1 MSAAKEFVRS
11 PSHLSWTVFWL
22 YLLFITLGTYKL
34 SQTFKQKGILI
45 GHLDDLFR
53 FLTNFR
59 VWSIKYRKAYTAV
72 VTGVLSAGFL
82 FFVYWSERLHYS
94 YYGTEPVFAG
104 VVDYVV
110 WITVLVVSG
119 LQQGTFPRS
128 VLGLVL
134 SGVYPL
140 FVIGSVLTIVRYTSQ
155 DAHDALVKRMA
166 EGDVAPYR
174 ILVFNYR
181 ERYDDIVRQ
190 LLERSSGFVVIFAKD
205 EHLQDARSFVDGV
218 ADASTR
224 EYRAAIEELS
234 YSEDVLFDQYN
245 VLSAEE
251 MYIFPDAE
259 TRTDYDNL
267 RLVSRLNEEE
277 KRREND
283 RNRAA
288 DPPSVVWLADSDKL
302 SDIGHALESTQFKRQ
317 LHAMSFQR
325 DVRDMV
331 LVNTGESLRE
341 LFEYYNFGDG
351 NGGPP
356 WVRGYELS
364 NYRFRAKPLTEAERD
379 ELDDLRQCRQSRE
392 ATAADSEHDHYDS
405 LKRRILSDIDERL
418 RTELGGGDSSRVGPL
433 FGLLAN
439 VAEASVPIELT
450 TAYLSQQMET
460 ATASLQLV
468 KRPHES
474 ADPSP
479 STTAASDVFLVNY
492 NARAREF
499 LLDFDAQ
506 ASDHDRRLTVFT
518 SPDQVVPE
526 ASEAVECV
534 EYETTTELLDGLFIE
549 GEHGEKRVEPGDI
562 VVLFLDQ
569 TAARPEVQALQV
581 LDALDDKLDADT
593 TDVTHNDLLL
603 VVESDAA
610 SGNEEYHYLSVD
622 KVLET
627 DRTQRRFLDNL
638 IQLRNAPLMNS
649 LIQEG
654 KLTPESAFE
663 WAVKTAH
670 YLRKFRIENAEA
682 IRQGNAASVATGEAS
697 VDALVQ
703 DHREFGRQRE
713 LPFTTFELV
722 RDDEYGVAVELH
734 ELTRETTVDDGEY
747 LLSLSQT

>member
-1 MSAAKEFVRS
+1 MAAAKEFIRS
-11 PSHLSWTVFWL
+11 PSQLSWAIFWL

-34 SQTFKQKGILI
+34 SQTFKRKGILV

-53 FLTNFR
+53 FLTSFR
-59 VWSIKYRKAYTAV
+59 VWSIKYRRVYTAV
-72 VTGVLSAGFL
+72 VTGLLSAGFL

-110 WITVLVVSG
+110 WITVLVASG

-140 FVIGSVLTIVRYTSQ
+140 FVIGSVLTIVRYTSE
-155 DAHDALVKRMA
+155 DAHDALIDRMA
-166 EGDVAPYR
+166 EGEAAPYR

-190 LLERSSGFVVIFAKD
+190 LLEQSSGFVVIFAKED
-205 EHLQDARSFVDGV
+205 HMQDARSVVDGM
-218 ADASTR
+218 ADDSTT
-224 EYRAAIEELS
+224 EYRAAIEERS
-234 YSEDVLFDQYN
+234 YSEDVLLDQYN

-251 MYIFPDAE
+251 MYLFPDAE

-267 RLVSRLNEEE
+267 RLVSRLNEEV
-277 KRREND
+277 KQREND
-283 RNRAA
+283 PNRTV
-288 DPPSVVWLADSDKL
+288 DPPNTVWLADSDKL
-302 SDIGHALESTQFKRQ
+302 SDIGHTLEGTQFERR
-317 LHAMSFQR
+317 LHAMSFQS

-341 LFEYYNFGDG
+341 LAEYYNFADGDA
-351 NGGPP
+351 GPP
-356 WVRGYELS
+356 WVRGYELP
-364 NYRFRAKPLTEAERD
+364 NYQFRVKPLTEAERD
-379 ELDDLRQCRQSRE
+379 ELDELRQSRRSPG
-392 ATAADSEHDHYDS
+392 ATAAASEHAHRDS
-405 LKRRILSDIDERL
+405 LKRRILAGIDERL
-418 RTELGGGDSSRVGPL
+418 RAELGDDPSRIGPL

-468 KRPHES
+468 KRPRES
-474 ADPSP
+474 ADSPPS
-479 STTAASDVFLVNY
+479 STTHSNVFLVNY
-492 NARAREF
+492 NARARTF
-499 LLDFDAQ
+499 LLDFDSQ
-506 ASDHDRRLTVFT
+506 ASDCDRTLTVFT
-518 SPDQVVPE
+518 NPEQVTPE
-526 ASEAVECV
+526 ASAAVEFV
-534 EYETTTELLDGLFIE
+534 EYETTTELLDGLFVR
-549 GEHGEKRVEPGDI
+549 GEHGEKRVEPGDT

-569 TAARPEVQALQV
+569 TAARPEVDALQV
-581 LDALDDKLDADT
+581 LDALDDKLNADT
-593 TDVTHNDLLL
+593 TDLTHNDVLLA
-603 VVESDAA
+603 VESDAA
-610 SGNEEYHYLSVD
+610 SGNEEFHYLSVD

-627 DRTQRRFLDNL
+627 DRTQRLFLDNL
-638 IQLRNAPLMNS
+638 IQLRNAPLVNS

-654 KLTPESAFE
+654 KLTPEAAFE
-663 WAVKTAH
+663 WAVETAR
-670 YLRKFRIENAEA
+670 YLRTFRIGTPEDV
-682 IRQGNAASVATGEAS
+682 RRGSAAPVTTGEAS
-697 VDALVQ
+697 VDALVRE
-703 DHREFGRQRE
+703 HREFGQRRE

-747 LLSLSQT
+747 LLSLSYA